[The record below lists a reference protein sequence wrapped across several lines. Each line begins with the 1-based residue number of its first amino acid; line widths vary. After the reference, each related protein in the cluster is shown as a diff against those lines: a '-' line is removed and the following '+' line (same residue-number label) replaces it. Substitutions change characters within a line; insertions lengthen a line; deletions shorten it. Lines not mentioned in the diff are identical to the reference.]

1 MRRFMLS
8 TLLGLGVVGLTAGVP
23 HEAQASWL
31 SEILGNSQIQVNI
44 GSQYPSYPPPPVY
57 APAPVY
63 PVYAPAAVYPVYAR
77 PTYPAPYIPA
87 RVIPTPVYRPAPIVP
102 QNVYRGPYHNDHS
115 RYDNDHGRN
124 DHPNQNWRR

>member
-31 SEILGNSQIQVNI
+31 SEILGNSQIQVNF
-44 GSQYPSYPPPPVY
+44 GSQYPSYPPPFY

-63 PVYAPAAVYPVYAR
+63 PVCAPVPVYPVYAR
-77 PTYPAPYIPA
+77 PTYPAPYFPARMIPA
-87 RVIPTPVYRPAPIVP
+87 PAYRPAPMVP
-102 QNVYRGPYHNDHS
+102 QNVYRGPYHYDHS
-115 RYDNDHGRN
+115 RYD
-124 DHPNQNWRR
+124 HPNHDWRR